1 MMRFKT
7 QIKESTIP
15 GAGLGCFAAELI
27 PENAILW
34 IFDPNL
40 DRKFSQEEID
50 MLTDFDKDFV
60 EKYSYRHNGSYYL
73 CMDGGRYINH
83 SDEPNTKEFP
93 DIQVTIATRDIQV
106 GEEILS
112 NYRHFGITEEDYTFN
127 MIL

>member
-34 IFDPNL
+34 IFDSNL
-40 DRKFSQEEID
+40 DRKFTQEEID
-50 MLTDFDKDFV
+50 MLTDFDRDFV
-60 EKYSYRHNGSYYL
+60 EKYSYMHDGYYYL
-73 CMDGGRYINH
+73 CMDDGRYINH
-83 SDEPNTKEFP
+83 SDEPNTRELTS
-93 DIQVTIATRDIQV
+93 IQATIATRDIQA

-112 NYRHFGITEEDYTFN
+112 NYGHFGITDEDYTFN